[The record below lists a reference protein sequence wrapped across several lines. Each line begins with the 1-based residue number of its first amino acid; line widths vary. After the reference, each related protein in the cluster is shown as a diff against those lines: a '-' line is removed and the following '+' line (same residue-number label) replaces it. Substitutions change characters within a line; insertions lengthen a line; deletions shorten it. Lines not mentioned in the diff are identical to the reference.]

1 MSRSPFFYLEKYNPE
16 TDTYELVEPY
26 VRDSKDDSHRTPA
39 DLFPFNGTHELFE
52 IIERAKM
59 SGIHRRLPPRVS
71 EAISMELFEGI
82 EDGETTPNE
91 RLDEEVRREK
101 DVRWFT
107 YADMEIF
114 ILKYPCYCADF
125 SEEDPLHENPM
136 IALKRRVDAFLEVCY
151 PWGEWEDEKSFIR
164 IVCWI
169 W

>member
-26 VRDSKDDSHRTPA
+26 VRDSKDDSHWTPA
-39 DLFPFNGTHELFE
+39 DLFPYNGTHELFE
-52 IIERAKM
+52 IIEHAQM
-59 SGIHRRLPPRVS
+59 NGIHRRLPPKVS
-71 EAISMELFEGI
+71 EVISMELFEGI

-91 RLDEEVRREK
+91 RLDEEDRREK
-101 DVRWFT
+101 SVRWFT

-114 ILKYPCYCADF
+114 VLKHPRH
-125 SEEDPLHENPM
+125 SENPM
-136 IALKRRVDAFLEVCY
+136 FALKRRVDAFLEVCY

>member
-1 MSRSPFFYLEKYNPE
+1 MSRSPFFYLEKYNFE
-16 TDTYELVEPY
+16 TDTYELIEPY
-26 VRDSKDDSHRTPA
+26 VRDSKDDSHGTSA
-39 DLFPFNGTHELFE
+39 DLFPYNGTHELFE
-52 IIERAKM
+52 IIEHAQM
-59 SGIHRRLPPRVS
+59 SGIHRRLPPKVS

-82 EDGETTPNE
+82 EDGGTTPNE
-91 RLDEEVRREK
+91 RLDEEDRRER

-114 ILKYPCYCADF
+114 VLKHPQH
-125 SEEDPLHENPM
+125 SKNPM
-136 IALKRRVDAFLEVCY
+136 FALKKRVDAFLEVCY

>member
-16 TDTYELVEPY
+16 KDTYELVEPY
-26 VRDSKDDSHRTPA
+26 VRDSKDDSHGTPA
-39 DLFPFNGTHELFE
+39 DLFPFNGAHELFK
-52 IIERAKM
+52 IIEHAQM
-59 SGIHRRLPPRVS
+59 NGIHRRLPQKVS
-71 EAISMELFEGI
+71 EYISEILFEGI

-91 RLDEEVRREK
+91 RLDEEDRRER

-114 ILKYPCYCADF
+114 VLKYPRYCADF

>member
-1 MSRSPFFYLEKYNPE
+1 MSRSPFFYLEKYNSE
-16 TDTYELVEPY
+16 TDTYELIEPY
-26 VRDSKDDSHRTPA
+26 VRDSKDDSHGTPA
-39 DLFPFNGTHELFE
+39 DLFPYNGTHELFE
-52 IIERAKM
+52 IIEHAQM
-59 SGIHRRLPPRVS
+59 SGIHRRLPPKVS

-91 RLDEEVRREK
+91 RLDEEDRRER

-114 ILKYPCYCADF
+114 VLKHPQP
-125 SEEDPLHENPM
+125 SKNPM
-136 IALKRRVDAFLEVCY
+136 FALKKRVDAFLEVCY